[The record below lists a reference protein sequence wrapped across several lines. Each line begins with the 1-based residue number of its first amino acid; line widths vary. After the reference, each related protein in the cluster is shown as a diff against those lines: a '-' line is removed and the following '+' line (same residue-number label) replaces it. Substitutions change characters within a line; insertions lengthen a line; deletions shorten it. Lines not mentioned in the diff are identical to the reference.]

1 MSKEMKQ
8 LKQNNEF
15 VNKLLSEKKAKLG
28 KINTRNVNKRLK
40 KRDMTIKKLKKEIV
54 EKEKELAQLKKI
66 NSSLIKASKHKSARE
81 PSLRAKVWY

>member
-1 MSKEMKQ
+1 
-8 LKQNNEF
+8 
-15 VNKLLSEKKAKLG
+15 
-28 KINTRNVNKRLK
+28 
-40 KRDMTIKKLKKEIV
+40 MTIKKLKKEIV

>member
-15 VNKLLSEKKAKLG
+15 VNKSLSEKKAKLG